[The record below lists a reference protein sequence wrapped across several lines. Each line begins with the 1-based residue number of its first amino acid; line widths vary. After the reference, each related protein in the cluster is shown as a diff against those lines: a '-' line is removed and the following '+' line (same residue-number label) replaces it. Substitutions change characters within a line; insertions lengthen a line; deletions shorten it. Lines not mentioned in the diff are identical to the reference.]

1 MAKGKNHDRKAN
13 PGFGKTKGKS
23 SAGSSSEFILKKVK
37 GENFYRD
44 AKSASRVKMLNGGKA
59 VRDKDGKIIES
70 AAFQKTEKETE
81 PGRVKPD
88 RRWFGN
94 TRVISQTALDHFRTA
109 LKEQKADPYSVLLR
123 RNKLPMGLLED
134 ESKTAGKKSHIVETE
149 PFSNTFGP
157 KAQRKRPRLDIGSIE
172 ELGESSAAVAT
183 AAPGEDFPQ
192 DEATADHADIYHP
205 TTSTAREPI
214 YAKGT
219 SRRIWG
225 ELYKVLDSSDV
236 VIHVLDARDPLGTR
250 CKPVVEYL
258 RKEKAHKHLVYV
270 LNKVDLVPTWVTA
283 RWVKHLSLSAP
294 TIAFHASI
302 NNSFGKGSLIQLLR
316 QFSVLHSDKKQI
328 SIGFIGY
335 PNTGKSSIINTLKK
349 KKVCTVAP
357 IPGETKVWQ
366 YITLMKRIYLIDCPG
381 IVPVSA
387 KDSDTDTVLKG
398 VVRVENLATPAEHIP
413 QLLERVRPEYLE
425 RTYGLQPREGGW
437 HGESGATILLSAIA
451 KKSGKLLKGGEPDQ
465 EAAAKM
471 VLNDW
476 IRGKIPYFAAPPA
489 KAVKEGEQP
498 EEEKEVVSEEQKKE
512 IEETKNMLE
521 EQERSLGKILGEKR
535 VKGVAQPIS
544 KIVTMTKFIGED
556 ARRYKEGEDDIADVE
571 MGEGEEA
578 DADDDEDDDDE
589 EEVEGKEEDGD
600 LAWEDIFPG
609 EAGPSTS
616 NYAALPLDE
625 EDDAKAEDD
634 DDEDDE
640 DEEVEDEEE
649 DEEEDDDDEEE
660 VDLEFA
666 PPSSKK
672 AGKRKAAD
680 LEEDD
685 ESADENETA
694 AQKAKRMTTNKRK
707 ATNFYTT
714 ANVKNRNRDR
724 KVPKNPGKRN
734 RGDDEERTGKKKP
747 KIRGGR

>member
-1 MAKGKNHDRKAN
+1 MGKGKNHDRKAQ
-13 PGFGKTKGKS
+13 PGFGKVKS
-23 SAGSSSEFILKKVK
+23 SAAAGEFTLKKVK

-44 AKSASRVKMLNGGKA
+44 AKAASRVKMLNGGKA
-59 VRDKDGKIIES
+59 VRDRDGKVVQA
-70 AAFQKTEKETE
+70 AAFQKGEKEAE
-81 PGRVKPD
+81 PGRIKAD

-109 LKEQKADPYSVLLR
+109 LSEQKANPYSVLLR
-123 RNKLPMGLLED
+123 RNKLPMGLLVDDTKEG
-134 ESKTAGKKSHIVETE
+134 GKKPHIVETE

-172 ELGESSAAVAT
+172 ELGESSSAA
-183 AAPGEDFPQ
+183 AAANPSEIDASTHTS
-192 DEATADHADIYHP
+192 ETYHP
-205 TTSTAREPI
+205 TVSTAREPI

-250 CKPVVEYL
+250 CKPVVEFL
-258 RKEKAHKHLVYV
+258 RKEKAHKQLVYV

-335 PNTGKSSIINTLKK
+335 PNVGKSSIINTLKK

-366 YITLMKRIYLIDCPG
+366 YITLMRRIFLIDCPG
-381 IVPVSA
+381 IVPVSN

-413 QLLERVRPEYLE
+413 ALLDRVRVEYIE
-425 RTYGLQPREGGW
+425 RTYGLEHVEGGW
-437 HGESGATILLSAIA
+437 KGEEGATILLSAIA

-476 IRGKIPYFAAPPA
+476 IRGKIPYFAMPPA
-489 KAVKEGEQP
+489 KEGSGEVEKVDAKKQDKEEMEAQEKYLGE
-498 EEEKEVVSEEQKKE
+498 
-512 IEETKNMLE
+512 L
-521 EQERSLGKILGEKR
+521 LGEKKI
-535 VKGVAQPIS
+535 KGVDQPIS
-544 KIVTMTKFIGED
+544 KIVTMAKFMGDD
-556 ARRYKEGEDDIADVE
+556 ARRFSEMEVDEVEVEGDGYDKEE
-571 MGEGEEA
+571 
-578 DADDDEDDDDE
+578 DDDEDEDMEDADEVTEEKEEELVWDDVFPGDAGPSKTAAE
-589 EEVEGKEEDGD
+589 KVVEEVEEAEED
-600 LAWEDIFPG
+600 
-609 EAGPSTS
+609 
-616 NYAALPLDE
+616 
-625 EDDAKAEDD
+625 
-634 DDEDDE
+634 
-640 DEEVEDEEE
+640 
-649 DEEEDDDDEEE
+649 EEDDDDVLEEE
-660 VDLEFA
+660 DDGEDDADVKEVSA
-666 PPSSKK
+666 
-672 AGKRKAAD
+672 KRKA
-680 LEEDD
+680 LEDSD
-685 ESADENETA
+685 EEAPKKKEP
-694 AQKAKRMTTNKRK
+694 RMTTLKKK
-707 ATNFYTT
+707 ATNFFTT
-714 ANVKNRNRDR
+714 ANVKNKNRE
-724 KVPKNPGKRN
+724 KKIPKTIG
-734 RGDDEERTGKKKP
+734 RGERARQGENTARGKKSSNGQMKR
-747 KIRGGR
+747 K